1 MKHIEKLIK
10 LIELLEVRNWTYT
23 MMNDRIQVELGNYFY
38 NVSKYDTTQVQQ
50 IIDDIEQW

>member
-1 MKHIEKLIK
+1 MKHIEKLVK
-10 LIELLEVRNWTYT
+10 LVELLEIRHWTYT

-38 NVSKYDTTQVQQ
+38 NISKYDSNQLQQ

>member
-10 LIELLEVRNWTYT
+10 LIELLEVRDWTYT
-23 MMNDRIQVELGNYFY
+23 IMNDRIQVELGNYFY
-38 NVSKYDTTQVQQ
+38 NVSKYDAKQLQQ